1 LRYELAF
8 DKAWKWGGDKKV
20 DKRFPYGG
28 LAKLCSLLLAPVV
41 ALTLAALGVANA
53 AGQHHKDAEL
63 HNGYGCM
70 GVVEAGILTEIFE
83 VVPDGKG
90 NIKSGRAILNSAGDV
105 CTFTVDPAGSSYQVR
120 SDGTALMTIKLIG
133 AAGADADD
141 ATLCAA
147 FNNTS
152 EHFVMVV
159 EQSGQRLD
167 FSGNDDFFSG
177 GSFTGTDTGDFIL
190 EGSCH
195 RQVGATS

>member
-1 LRYELAF
+1 
-8 DKAWKWGGDKKV
+8 V
-20 DKRFPYGG
+20 DKRFSYGR

-41 ALTLAALGVANA
+41 ALTLGTVGVANA
-53 AGQHHKDAEL
+53 AGHHHKDAEL

-70 GVVEAGILTEIFE
+70 GVVEAGILTQVFE

-90 NIKSGRAILNSAGDV
+90 NIESGRAILNQAGDV
-105 CTFTVDPAGSSYQVR
+105 CTFTVDPAGSSYQVG
-120 SDGTALMTIKLIG
+120 SDGTARMTIKLTG
-133 AAGADADD
+133 AAAADADD
-141 ATLCAA
+141 ATICAG

-159 EQSGQRLD
+159 EQGGQRLD

-177 GSFTGTDTGDFIL
+177 GTNFTGTDTGDFIL